1 MKKTLRPVVLI
12 VLALVLGAVA
22 ASALSLAPVCKAPA
36 VPLTPATAVATAQPA
51 PVPAVA
57 ATAQPAVDL
66 FMPAPKAAAICPQI
80 GCVNNEYCSRDR
92 DCTTAP
98 GGTCNLFCPKQGC
111 CVYP

>member
-1 MKKTLRPVVLI
+1 MKKTLRPVVLLI
-12 VLALVLGAVA
+12 LTLVLGAVA
-22 ASALSLAPVCKAPA
+22 SFALDQAPLCKTPAPA
-36 VPLTPATAVATAQPA
+36 VAVAQPA

-57 ATAQPAVDL
+57 QAAQPPALAL
-66 FMPAPKAAAICPQI
+66 FTPAPKQAAICPLI
-80 GCVNNEYCSRDR
+80 GCVNDEYCSRDR